1 LIEAVYKQEYQDDFL
16 VDCERFTY
24 DRIINRILSVDAES
38 RFGRIMSERI
48 GDINK
53 FKDIKDIKQRNEMRR
68 NAKKQRTEFRKKI
81 LKIKK
86 NTPKVDDLNISQ
98 YYD

>member
-1 LIEAVYKQEYQDDFL
+1 
-16 VDCERFTY
+16 
-24 DRIINRILSVDAES
+24 
-38 RFGRIMSERI
+38 MSERI